1 MKTLSYVLTFL
12 LAFLMLISC
21 DLSDETSINPGTLQ
35 VLLTDAPGD
44 YEEVW
49 IDIQEVRVNRSSD
62 AEDGDSGWI
71 TINTQ
76 PIMVDLLELT
86 NGRFEVLGEADLEPG
101 RYNQLRLI
109 LGDNNEVVVD
119 GESISL
125 STPSAQQSGLKLN
138 INADVEA
145 GQNYVLLLDFD
156 ASRSIVQAGQS
167 GNYNLKPVIRTVN
180 LGLAGAIG
188 GTIEPEDAQP
198 WVYAIQN
205 ADTAEP
211 DTIAGTRASDTGEF
225 LLIGLLE
232 GSYQVSVNPVED
244 DQSRTVISNV
254 QVTPPDTTFLEPV
267 IL

>member
-1 MKTLSYVLTFL
+1 MKSLSYIFTFIF
-12 LAFLMLISC
+12 AVFMFASC
-21 DLSDETSINPGTLQ
+21 DLSNDSASGPGTLQ

-62 AEDGDSGWI
+62 AEDEDGGWI
-71 TINTQ
+71 TLSTQ
-76 PIMVDLLELT
+76 PVMVDLLDLT
-86 NGRFEVLGEADLEPG
+86 NGRFEVLGEAELEEG

-109 LGDNNEVVVD
+109 LGNDNEVVID
-119 GESISL
+119 GESHSL

-138 INADVEA
+138 INADVES

-167 GNYNLKPVIRTVN
+167 GIFNLKPVIRTVN
-180 LGLAGAIG
+180 LGQTGAIG
-188 GTIEPEDAQP
+188 GTVEPEDAQP

-211 DTIAGTRASDTGEF
+211 DTVAGTRASEAGEF

-232 GSYQVSVNPVED
+232 GSYQISIDPEEEG
-244 DQSRTVISNV
+244 QSRTVISNV
-254 QVTPPDTTFLEPV
+254 QVTPPDTTFIEPV